1 MILETILGRQHT
13 STATNATTNNVT
25 NTNTN
30 TTSNLT
36 AAINT
41 VTNTV
46 TNTVN
51 NTASK
56 KLGDADD
63 AVFKTVNSKQGVG
76 TVSQFTRLHDLPH
89 DFHFLTIIDQTIHSP
104 LLARCGSRIHN
115 HGTRWAR

>member
-1 MILETILGRQHT
+1 MLERQHT

-41 VTNTV
+41 NT
-46 TNTVN
+46 